1 MTLGDYIKEYRKSHQ
16 CSMDDFARNTGLS
29 KAYVSILERNYNPST
44 KKPAIPSLDT
54 IKRVATATG
63 VDFNELLAVLDGS
76 QEVSLK
82 SEKNNTTSLPANII
96 PMPEMRKIPLLG
108 NIACGAPILAD
119 DHIEEYIDI
128 PKHVKA
134 DFALTCKG
142 DSMINARIFNGDV
155 VYIRQ
160 QETVDNGEIAAV
172 LIDDEATLKRV
183 KLYDDRI
190 VLEPANPLYDPLVYR
205 GEEMNTV
212 HILGKAVA
220 FTSAVR

>member
-1 MTLGDYIKEYRKSHQ
+1 MKTHENIKLLREK
-16 CSMDDFARNTGLS
+16 MGLS
-29 KAYVSILERNYNPST
+29 QEELALKVGYKDRSSIAKIEAGLVDLAQSKIAAFASALSVT
-44 KKPAIPSLDT
+44 PAQLMGISDADNVTSIP
-54 IKRVATATG
+54 
-63 VDFNELLAVLDGS
+63 
-76 QEVSLK
+76 
-82 SEKNNTTSLPANII
+82 NII

-108 NIACGAPILAD
+108 NIACGAPILAE

-128 PKHVKA
+128 PKHIPA

-142 DSMINARIFNGDV
+142 DSMINARIFDGDT

-160 QETVDNGEIAAV
+160 QEEVENGEIAAV

-183 KLYDDRI
+183 QLYEDHISLEPENPQYRPI
-190 VLEPANPLYDPLVYR
+190 VLW

-212 HILGKAVA
+212 RILGKAVA

>member
-1 MTLGDYIKEYRKSHQ
+1 MKTNENIKFLRER
-16 CSMDDFARNTGLS
+16 RGLS
-29 KAYVSILERNYNPST
+29 QEELALKVGYKDRSSIAKIEAGLVDLTQSKIAAFASALCVS
-44 KKPAIPSLDT
+44 PAELMGISEAEDIFT
-54 IKRVATATG
+54 I
-63 VDFNELLAVLDGS
+63 S
-76 QEVSLK
+76 
-82 SEKNNTTSLPANII
+82 NII

-142 DSMINARIFNGDV
+142 DSMINARIFNGDT

-160 QETVDNGEIAAV
+160 QEEVENGEIAAV
-172 LIDDEATLKRV
+172 LIDNEATLKRV
-183 KLYDDRI
+183 QLYEDHISLEPENPQYRPI
-190 VLEPANPLYDPLVYR
+190 VLW

-212 HILGKAVA
+212 RILGKAVA
-220 FTSAVR
+220 FTSVVR